1 MEKICLKLKWLS
13 LPVALLIFG
22 LFGLGIGQV
31 KAEISV
37 VASTTV
43 VAISGNDAK
52 ITTIGCD
59 GSAGVMLLIWDWYY
73 FGGGISGATIDGDS
87 MTNLNTTDRNSVY
100 YLTNYSIGTDLSFTV
115 SPGDFDYSNGLFLEL
130 CGVDTADPF
139 EKVNS
144 AEYPGWD
151 NPYTY
156 YATSTQDVFTALSIT
171 NQNQTISDISFT
183 PDGLKYYNTNK
194 SGNYQ
199 SISVSNLFTSED
211 ADEDISHYWRTA
223 GAQDIFVD
231 IIFNTAE
238 STSDNIVYW
247 AGVGSQYGEWYK
259 TMKIPVYWNVCE
271 DYDNINRATIE
282 LNEGEGL
289 GETEIIQD
297 KSVFIGPQKCSGI
310 SYIEID
316 GNTVRNWWQAGT
328 TTSTIAMDL
337 FKADSTDTIISSE
350 FNLLISNG
358 INASNFIDSSIVS
371 PLVIAS
377 TTGTTTIPFTYNVTG
392 LNVDEI
398 CAYNTKTNTI
408 LDICQ
413 TITEDSGITSMN
425 WPNSA
430 AYQSLYLKYV
440 GLDSNDNIKIMSDQF
455 NIIFNGITDNPYLNP
470 DASSSIFSFFNK
482 QPSEVACS
490 DAMWEKASTSD
501 AFFNFTELYC
511 DAMTGMITT
520 IDTMGSFIVKGIQEI
535 GTTLS
540 HLFPINVAVK
550 IKSSWDNSA
559 SSTLPTDLA
568 WINEDIDENG
578 NIYLNNI
585 EGEGMATGTQIILGS
600 NIMGDNEFPNKI
612 KSLSKYI
619 MIGIFFE
626 FSVILRGKKV
636 YESLKQEI

>member
-1 MEKICLKLKWLS
+1 MTKLCQKLKWLY
-13 LPVALLIFG
+13 LPVALLVFG
-22 LFGLGIGQV
+22 LFGLGV
-31 KAEISV
+31 KQSNAAYTFDDSSISFAGGNITIATSTEN
-37 VASTTV
+37 VAMFCTN
-43 VAISGNDAK
+43 A
-52 ITTIGCD
+52 
-59 GSAGVMLLIWDWYY
+59 W
-73 FGGGISGATIDGDS
+73 ATS
-87 MTNLNTTDRNSVY
+87 
-100 YLTNYSIGTDLSFTV
+100 LSFTV
-115 SPGDFDYSNGLFLEL
+115 GAKNSINILNGGVDGTTISLAYILEPPSGTTSWTLNSSDPYNDLDCWLVGNIDTTVAPTITLIGGIGAWGDRDSGSTLTINRVNENDYLILSSGGYYSCGGGATNASSTILTTSPCNSNWKRNRLFLTE
-130 CGVDTADPF
+130 
-139 EKVNS
+139 
-144 AEYPGWD
+144 
-151 NPYTY
+151 
-156 YATSTQDVFTALSIT
+156 
-171 NQNQTISDISFT
+171 
-183 PDGLKYYNTNK
+183 
-194 SGNYQ
+194 
-199 SISVSNLFTSED
+199 SNLTQPINQVFDFGTTAAVLFYYLDLTEKSEP
-211 ADEDISHYWRTA
+211 
-223 GAQDIFVD
+223 GPK
-231 IIFNTAE
+231 
-238 STSDNIVYW
+238 VYW

-430 AYQSLYLKYV
+430 TYQSLYLKYV

-578 NIYLNNI
+578 NIYLDNI

-619 MIGIFFE
+619 MIGLFFE